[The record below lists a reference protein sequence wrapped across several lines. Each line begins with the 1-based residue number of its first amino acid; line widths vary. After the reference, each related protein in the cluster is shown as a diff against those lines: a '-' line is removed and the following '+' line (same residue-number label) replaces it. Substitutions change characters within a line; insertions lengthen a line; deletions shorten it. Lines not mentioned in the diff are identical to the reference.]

1 MIKKL
6 ILFLT
11 ITLMSF
17 NVSFANDSKVI
28 YVEQFN
34 TVKIG
39 VPSIVRCEPSEG
51 YSIQIDSEKEY
62 LYKIA
67 IIKDTLVVLPYCT
80 SDYLHLI
87 NPEDVIITL
96 KHPNPKK
103 VINELKLNCNSLRK
117 TKSGNLKK

>member
-11 ITLMSF
+11 VTLMSV

-39 VPSIVRCEPSEG
+39 VPSIVRCEQSEG
-51 YSIQIDSEKEY
+51 YSIQIDSEKDY
-62 LYKIA
+62 LYKIPRLSFS
-67 IIKDTLVVLPYCT
+67 TNV
-80 SDYLHLI
+80 HLI
-87 NPEDVIITL
+87 I
-96 KHPNPKK
+96 
-103 VINELKLNCNSLRK
+103 
-117 TKSGNLKK
+117 